1 MCGPFRRSRGRG
13 AQHPATASPIVYTR
27 EGPMRRPNAETI
39 WEGLLILLTWAALAG
54 ACWFIV
60 WIMGST
66 LWSALVTN

>member
-1 MCGPFRRSRGRG
+1 
-13 AQHPATASPIVYTR
+13 
-27 EGPMRRPNAETI
+27 MRRPNAETI